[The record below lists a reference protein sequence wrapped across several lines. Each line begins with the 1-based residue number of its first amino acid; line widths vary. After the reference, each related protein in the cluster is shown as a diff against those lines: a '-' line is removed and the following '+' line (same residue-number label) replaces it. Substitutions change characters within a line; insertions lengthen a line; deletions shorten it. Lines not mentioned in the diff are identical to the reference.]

1 MNQSLSSVPAP
12 PSGTSGALHVYGM
25 TCAGCVRRVETTL
38 TGAPGVATANVN
50 LATRTATIEFD
61 ASQTSLDALART
73 LDSAGYRAAPTES
86 SSESSLAEGDQEAA
100 EQRDLRR
107 RLLVAAGAGVPV
119 VVLGMSHGALR
130 FPGSDWVQLALSL
143 PVIAYSGAPIFRAA
157 WAALRHRAADMNTL
171 VALGSGAAF
180 LYSAAMLLRA
190 PGDGGHAAH
199 GPTIYF
205 EAAVAVLGFVLLGRL
220 LESRARARAGEALRR
235 LRTLLPQTAVVLLAG
250 REREVPLSTLRS
262 GDLIV
267 VRPGSAIPV
276 DGEVTA
282 GESAV
287 DESMLTGE
295 SVPVAKAKG
304 AQLYAGTMNSSGRL
318 MYRATQV
325 GRDTALAQL
334 AAAVE
339 RAQGTRAPIARLA
352 DQVSAVFTPLVLLVA
367 VATFVGWF
375 LYAPVPTRLAA
386 ALVHAVAVLV
396 IACPCALGLATPAA
410 LLVGTGRGAEL
421 GVLFRDA
428 AALERA
434 SRIRTVV
441 LDKTGTLTQGRLR
454 VESVAAAAGM
464 DEDSLLALAAAVE
477 AGSEHPLG
485 RALVAEANRRN
496 LAVPQATGFRATPG
510 RGIAA
515 QVQGRTIL
523 VGSAAFLA
531 AELGLDA
538 GELGR
543 TQAVAGLTPVLI
555 AADGALIGSVGLGDT
570 LREEARAAIAEL
582 RQLGLEPV
590 ILSGDLAA
598 PTQRVAAQLG
608 IERVLAEATPAAKAQ
623 IVRSLRRE
631 GRAVAMVGDGVNDA
645 PALAA
650 ADLGVAMGSGTDVAQ
665 AAADLALLRADLRSL
680 PAALR
685 LARATMRVIR
695 QNLAWAFAYNALGI
709 PLAAG
714 VLGWSLSP
722 MIAGLAMSLS
732 SVSVLLS
739 SLRPRRIAR

>member
-1 MNQSLSSVPAP
+1 MNQTSSSVKAQP
-12 PSGTSGALHVYGM
+12 PSANGALHVYGM

-38 TGAPGVATANVN
+38 TDTPGVTAANVN
-50 LATRTATIEFD
+50 LATRTATIAFD
-61 ASQTSLDALART
+61 TSRTSLDALARS
-73 LDSAGYRAAPTES
+73 LESAGYRATPAEDSAES
-86 SSESSLAEGDQEAA
+86 SIKEGDEEAA

-107 RLLVAAGAGVPV
+107 RLVVAAVAGVPV

-143 PVIAYSGAPIFRAA
+143 PVVAYSGAPIFRAA

-180 LYSAAMLLRA
+180 LYSVAMLIRTQ
-190 PGDGGHAAH
+190 GGGGHASH
-199 GPTIYF
+199 GPAIYF

-235 LRTLLPQTAVVLLAG
+235 LRTLLPQTAVMLLKG

-267 VRPGSAIPV
+267 VRPGGGIPV
-276 DGEVTA
+276 DGEVIE

-295 SVPVAKAKG
+295 SVPVAKTKG
-304 AQLYAGTMNSSGRL
+304 AQLYAGTMNTSGRL
-318 MYRATQV
+318 VYRATQV
-325 GRDTALAQL
+325 GRDTALAQI

-367 VATFVGWF
+367 LATFVGWF
-375 LYAPVPTRLAA
+375 LYAPVETRLAES
-386 ALVHAVAVLV
+386 LVHAVAVLV

-441 LDKTGTLTQGRLR
+441 LDKTGTLTEGRLR
-454 VESVAAAAGM
+454 VESVAPAAGT
-464 DEDSLLALAAAVE
+464 DEGSLLALAAAVE

-485 RALVAEANRRN
+485 RAIVAEANTRN
-496 LAVPQATGFRATPG
+496 LAVPQATGFKTTPG
-510 RGIAA
+510 RGIRA
-515 QVQGRTIL
+515 QVEGRTVL
-523 VGSAAFLA
+523 LGSPAFLA

-555 AADGALIGSVGLGDT
+555 AADGALLGSVGLGDT
-570 LREEARAAIAEL
+570 VRSEARAAIAEL
-582 RQLGLEPV
+582 RQLGIEPV

-598 PTQRVAAQLG
+598 PAQRVADQLG
-608 IERVLAEATPAAKAQ
+608 IERVLAEATPEAKEQ
-623 IVRSLRRE
+623 TVRSLRSE

-665 AAADLALLRADLRSL
+665 AAADVTLLRADLRSL
-680 PAALR
+680 PASLR

-739 SLRPRRIAR
+739 SLRLRRIAL